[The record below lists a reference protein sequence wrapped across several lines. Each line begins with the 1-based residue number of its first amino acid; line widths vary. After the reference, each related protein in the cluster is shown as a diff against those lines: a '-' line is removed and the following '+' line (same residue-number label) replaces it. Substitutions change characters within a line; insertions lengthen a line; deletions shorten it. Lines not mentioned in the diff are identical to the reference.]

1 MTLRL
6 DCARCGE
13 YMTRQLIAGEWEEG
27 DPVGCWVCPSCY
39 SQEIRAVSNVANLAI
54 NQPASQPK
62 IAVAGPAHAE
72 GVLRHPAGAAHVI
85 TIPIDEAEDEL
96 DESEAVAWAAH
107 LRDVMAD

>member
-27 DPVGCWVCPSCY
+27 DPVGCWVCPNCY
-39 SQEIRAVSNVANLAI
+39 SQEIRAVNAVACLSI
-54 NQPASQPK
+54 NQPANTPR
-62 IAVAGPAHAE
+62 IAVAGPAHVE
-72 GVLRHPAGAAHVI
+72 
-85 TIPIDEAEDEL
+85 TISLGEAEPEL

-107 LRDVMAD
+107 LRDIMAD